1 MGEFFYDIVIE
12 TIMTIMEIIQERG
25 VDITVNRLM
34 DNDMVLFALYRTL
47 LNGTNLF
54 IQCQVRPQPNLSTDL
69 HKLFVKLFQVLIC
82 IKQPPE

>member
-25 VDITVNRLM
+25 VDIAVHRLM
-34 DNDMVLFALYRTL
+34 DNNMVLFAFYKTL

-54 IQCQVRPQPNLSTDL
+54 IQRQMRPQPNLSMDL
-69 HKLFVKLFQVLIC
+69 HKLFVNLFQVLT
-82 IKQPPE
+82 

>member
-1 MGEFFYDIVIE
+1 MGKFFYDIVIE

-34 DNDMVLFALYRTL
+34 DNDMVLFASYRTL

-54 IQCQVRPQPNLSTDL
+54 IQCQVRPQPYLSMDL

>member
-12 TIMTIMEIIQERG
+12 TIMTIMEIIQERR

-34 DNDMVLFALYRTL
+34 DNDMVLFAFCRTL
-47 LNGTNLF
+47 PNSTNLF
-54 IQCQVRPQPNLSTDL
+54 LQCQVRPQPNLSTDL
-69 HKLFVKLFQVLIC
+69 HKLFVKLFHVLTY

>member
-12 TIMTIMEIIQERG
+12 IIIAIMDIIQERG
-25 VDITVNRLM
+25 VDIAVKILM
-34 DNDMVLFALYRTL
+34 DNDIVLFTFHRTL

-69 HKLFVKLFQVLIC
+69 HKLFVKLFPVLTC
-82 IKQPPE
+82 IKQSLE